1 MDESEDLQS
10 EYRRLRDT
18 RLSLQLATVDGDGRP
33 HASYAPFVTSENDFY
48 VYVSQLSEHTRNLLD
63 TARASVLVI
72 EDESEA
78 DNPFV
83 RRRLVFDCRATTIA
97 RDTPLWGE
105 TLDRFEQRFG
115 DIVQTLRELR
125 DFVLFRLHAESG
137 VYVRGFGQAYRLEGE
152 KLDQVRHIVPRRS

>member
-1 MDESEDLQS
+1 M
-10 EYRRLRDT
+10 RLT
-18 RLSLQLATVDGDGRP
+18 LQLATVGGDGLP
-33 HASYAPFVTSENDFY
+33 HASYAPFVPGGNDFF
-48 VYVSQLSEHTRNLLD
+48 VYVSELSEHTRNLLD

-72 EDESEA
+72 EDEGEA
-78 DNPFV
+78 ENPFA

-97 RDTPLWGE
+97 RDTPLWNE

-115 DIVQTLRELR
+115 DIVQTLRGLR

-152 KLDQVRHIVPRRS
+152 KLDRVRHIVPGRR